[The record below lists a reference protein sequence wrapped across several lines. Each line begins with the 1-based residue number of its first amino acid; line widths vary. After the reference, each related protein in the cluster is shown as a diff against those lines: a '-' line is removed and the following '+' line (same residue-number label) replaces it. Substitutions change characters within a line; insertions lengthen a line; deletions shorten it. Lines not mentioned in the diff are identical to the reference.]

1 MRPLIRRRQRRSSR
15 AFWPRGVDPRPV
27 LVDHP
32 GRQLRGRPARRSP
45 EAAVEFEVEEAL
57 ALTEASVPS
66 ARCHRD
72 SVYDV
77 VGRVVAIEADVWVL
91 DVGISIFSNR
101 APPRGLAVGDWV
113 AGRAWLGVDPFF
125 YFERLGK
132 RASLPPL
139 IYPWLV
145 SEIRRQTAPFVP
157 AGPRVRVRDAS
168 NLGWRRFEHT
178 GRVGRRRRKR
188 GVPAALRAP
197 LRSTAPCEDDGI
209 VVRP

>member
-1 MRPLIRRRQRRSSR
+1 MHSGLVEWTLGLSSWIIQDGNYGDVQRGDR
-15 AFWPRGVDPRPV
+15 
-27 LVDHP
+27 L
-32 GRQLRGRPARRSP
+32 

-91 DVGISIFSNR
+91 DVGISTFSNL

-168 NLGWRRFEHT
+168 NLGWETIEHT
-178 GRVGRRRRKR
+178 DAWV
-188 GVPAALRAP
+188 
-197 LRSTAPCEDDGI
+197 DDGGSAEYLL
-209 VVRP
+209 RCELLSEAPRRARTTGLS